1 MRPSLLPRLVNGP
14 FEDPALFIRFLFENR
29 ALLFDLGDIHNL
41 SNRDILKI
49 SHVFVTH
56 AHMDHFIGFD
66 RLLRIFLGRDKNLH
80 LFGPLGIINN
90 VAGKLS
96 GYQWNLVEQFTH
108 SFSIEVTEIRND
120 ILKTC
125 TFHCQNRFE
134 PHQDHSE
141 RAFSPCVLQEPAFS
155 VHVAVLDHRIP
166 CLALCIQETFHV
178 NIKKDALVALD
189 LIPGPWI
196 QIFKQALYRNLPSD
210 TPIEIPGNGST
221 KQYSVGQLS
230 QKIATISPGQK
241 IAYITDIILSPEN
254 INKIKELAPGCDQ
267 LYIEA
272 AFLDQDRSI
281 AQAKYHLTARQAGH
295 IAGMLSSKKVI
306 PFHFSARYMDKAALL
321 EAETM
326 QAFHDKINGSVLA
339 QKSSI

>member
-29 ALLFDLGDIHNL
+29 AILFDLGDIHNL

-80 LFGPLGIINN
+80 VFGPLGIIKH

-108 SFSIEVTEIRND
+108 SLSIEVTEIRND
-120 ILKTC
+120 MLKTC

-134 PHQDHSE
+134 PHQDQSE
-141 RAFSPCVLQEPAFS
+141 RPFSACILREPGFA

-166 CLALCIQETFHV
+166 CLALCIQEIFHV
-178 NIKKDALVALD
+178 NIKKDALAALE

-196 QIFKQALYRNLPSD
+196 QKFKQALYQNLPSD
-210 TPIEIPGNGST
+210 TPIEVASNGSS
-221 KQYSVGQLS
+221 KHYAMGQLS

-254 INKIKELAPGCDQ
+254 INKIKILAPGCDQ

-281 AQAKYHLTARQAGH
+281 AQKKYHLTARQAGH
-295 IAGMLSSKKVI
+295 IAGMLSAKKVI
-306 PFHFSARYMDKAALL
+306 PFHFSPRYMDKAALL
-321 EAETM
+321 EAETI
-326 QAFHDKINGSVLA
+326 QAFHESRTT
-339 QKSSI
+339 Q